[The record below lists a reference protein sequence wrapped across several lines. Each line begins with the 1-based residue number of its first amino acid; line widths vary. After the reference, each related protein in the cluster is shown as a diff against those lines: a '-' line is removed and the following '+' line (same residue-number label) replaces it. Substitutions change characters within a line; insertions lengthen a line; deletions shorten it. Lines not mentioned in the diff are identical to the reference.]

1 VGVLLAGD
9 MLSDPA
15 RGAAD
20 GTVGRALEQQLRPVA
35 DDLTGHLVQDC
46 GHIIPLD
53 RPQELL
59 RLLAP
64 FLAADQPAGPRDRT
78 PPR

>member
-1 VGVLLAGD
+1 MPTMAI
-9 MLSDPA
+9 
-15 RGAAD
+15 GAHP
-20 GTVGRALEQQLRPVA
+20 VGRALERQLRPVA
-35 DDLTGHLVQDC
+35 DDLAGHLVQDC

-59 RLLAP
+59 RLLTP
-64 FLAADQPAGPRDRT
+64 FLAADQPTGSRGRT